1 MSLTGRAINY
11 LQRQY
16 PNSSFLQD
24 IILQDDG
31 DGPYIRHWGVGTPKP
46 TEEEL
51 DIAASS
57 MVIKTPMP
65 TTEEKLDMIYNDMKN
80 GTQTFVRA
88 VDAARGTQA

>member
-16 PNSSFLQD
+16 PNSSFLDD

-31 DGPYIRHWGVGTPKP
+31 GGPYIKHWGIGTPKP

-51 DIAASS
+51 DIAALS
-57 MVIKTPMP
+57 MIVRPPIP
-65 TTEEKLDMIYNDMKN
+65 TTEEKLDMLYNDMKN

-88 VDAARGTQA
+88 VDAAKGIQA